1 MKRIIPPLLVA
12 LPLAGQVVL
21 AGINPALAHAF
32 LDRAIPA
39 VGSTVHAPPGEVRI
53 QFTEELEPAF
63 STAHV
68 EDAAGATVSASDA
81 HIDEAARNVLVIP
94 LNPLGAGRYK
104 VIWRVLS
111 VDTHVTNG
119 EFRFTVAP

>member
-1 MKRIIPPLLVA
+1 MVHRFALRLALASALLC
-12 LPLAGQVVL
+12 
-21 AGINPALAHAF
+21 AGIGAAHPHAF
-32 LDRAIPA
+32 LDHASPA
-39 VGSTVHAPPGEVRI
+39 VGSTVHAPPAEVRI

-68 EDAAGATVSASDA
+68 EDAAGATVSASEA
-81 HIDEAARNVLVIP
+81 RVDEGARNILIVP